1 MTSLSGGPAEGFI
14 ERRVTGA
21 ALVVLAVWI
30 LLLTRLFYLQV
41 VQVERYLQ
49 VAERNSVRTHRV
61 QAPRGMI
68 LDRNGEIL
76 VDARPALG
84 IMLVPSETEDLEL
97 TLRRVARL
105 AGVDE
110 SALIQHFGRPSGAA
124 RFKPQRVLDDLDRA
138 AFARIDERLWAL
150 PGVHSEYRTLRDY
163 RDSEVGAHVLGWLGE
178 IDADQ
183 LGDREY
189 QGYRSGDVVGRKG
202 IEKLLEPELR
212 GRPGGEN
219 WLVDAHGRELE
230 QLSAVE
236 PQPGY
241 NATLTLD
248 RSLQQAAEQ
257 ALDELGKAG
266 AVVGLD
272 PRTGE
277 VLALASRPGFDPN
290 RFSSGIDAA
299 QWKALMGD
307 ARAPL
312 HFRALQGQYP
322 PGSTYKVVTAIAGLE
337 EGVIRPGLEVNCG
350 GSFRLGKRTYRCWK
364 KGGHGV
370 VDVHKALVQSCD
382 VFFYRVGLEV
392 GVDRLAYYARMLGFG
407 SPTGIELP
415 GETAGLV
422 PTRAWK
428 ERRFGE
434 PWMDGETISLSIGQG
449 FNLWTPLQLASAYA
463 ALGNGGTRWRPY
475 LVQRVQQP
483 DGTTLREAAPEAAG
497 TLPFKEETL
506 KIVRDGLRGVVME
519 PHGTGSAMRNLPG
532 GVDAAGKTGTAQVIG
547 MKGDV
552 PTDEKLIPEQY
563 RDHAWFVTYVPA
575 EEPRLVVAVLVEH
588 GGHGGS
594 AAAPVAAKVVRVFL
608 ENEAAK
614 KAREQLV
621 AGN

>member
-1 MTSLSGGPAEGFI
+1 MTPLSGGPGEGFI

-21 ALVVLAVWI
+21 ALVVLTVWI

-41 VQVERYLQ
+41 VQVERYAQ
-49 VAERNSVRTHRV
+49 FAERNSVRTHRV

-84 IMLVPSETEDLEL
+84 ITLVPSETEDLDL

-105 AGVDE
+105 ARVEETDLVGR
-110 SALIQHFGRPSGAA
+110 FGRPAGAA
-124 RFKPQRVLDDLDRA
+124 RFKAQRVLDDLDRA

-150 PGVHSEYRTLRDY
+150 PGVHSEYQTLRDY
-163 RDSEVGAHVLGWLGE
+163 RFGDAGAHLLGWLGE

-189 QGYRSGDVVGRKG
+189 QGYRQGDVVGRKG
-202 IEKLLEPELR
+202 IEQLLEHELR

-236 PQPGY
+236 PQPGL

-248 RSLQQAAEQ
+248 RRLQQIAEQ
-257 ALDELGKAG
+257 ALDEVDKAG
-266 AVVGLD
+266 AIVGID
-272 PRTGE
+272 PRSGE
-277 VLALASRPGFDPN
+277 VLVLASRPGFDPN
-290 RFSSGIDAA
+290 HFARGIDTAE
-299 QWKALMGD
+299 WKTLKDD

-337 EGVIRPGLEVNCG
+337 DGVIRPGFEVVCN
-350 GSFRLGKRTYRCWK
+350 GSFRFGRRTYRCWK
-364 KGGHGV
+364 RGGHGV

-382 VFFYRVGLEV
+382 VFFYRVGLDV
-392 GVDRLAYYARMLGFG
+392 GVDRLAYYARSLGFG
-407 SPTGIELP
+407 ARTGIELP
-415 GETAGLV
+415 GETTGLV
-422 PTRAWK
+422 PTRTWK

-434 PWMDGETISLSIGQG
+434 PWMEGETVSVSIGQG

-463 ALGNGGTRWRPY
+463 AVGNGGTRWRPF
-475 LVQRVQQP
+475 LVKRVQRP
-483 DGTTLREAAPEAAG
+483 DGTILREVAPESEG
-497 TLPFKEETL
+497 SLPFKEETL
-506 KIVRDGLRGVVME
+506 RLVRSALRGVVHE
-519 PHGTGSAMRNLPG
+519 PHGTGGAMRGLPG
-532 GVDAAGKTGTAQVIG
+532 NVEAAGKTGTAQVVG
-547 MKGDV
+547 MKGDA
-552 PTDEKLIPEQY
+552 PDDESLIPEQY

-575 EEPRLVVAVLVEH
+575 ENPRLALAVLVEH

-594 AAAPVAAKVVRVFL
+594 AAAPLAAKVARAFL
-608 ENEAAK
+608 ENEAAPPK
-614 KAREQLV
+614 EQLV